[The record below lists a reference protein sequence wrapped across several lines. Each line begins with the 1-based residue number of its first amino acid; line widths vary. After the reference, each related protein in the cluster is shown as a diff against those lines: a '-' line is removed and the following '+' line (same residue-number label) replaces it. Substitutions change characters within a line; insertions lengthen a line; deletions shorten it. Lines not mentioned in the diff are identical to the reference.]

1 VDSRKEAVTFDL
13 QRVLIV
19 SASPINAVVVSRIVT
34 LCGLK
39 ATKNLPDV
47 AIGSMWPQCPGMII
61 LDDAHKAKGF
71 GEIVAH
77 LTSLRTASN
86 GQQPIVI
93 LLSTETR
100 LDENAPIAGI
110 IDEVIAKP
118 ITTEGLLP
126 ILDRLSK
133 QQASDSGQ

>member
-1 VDSRKEAVTFDL
+1 M
-13 QRVLIV
+13 
-19 SASPINAVVVSRIVT
+19 SASPINSVVVSRIVT

-47 AIGSMWPQCPGMII
+47 AIGSMWPQCPGTII

-71 GEIVAH
+71 DEILTH
-77 LTSLRTASN
+77 LTSLRTASE
-86 GQQPIVI
+86 GQQPMVI

-133 QQASDSGQ
+133 RQASDSGQ